1 VRPRLAFLADIV
13 SDLIRA
19 VRLRPSDRGYQGRRP
34 PTSEQDR
41 AAEEVKRRL
50 DETRERLKRE
60 TPPRP
65 NGP

>member
-1 VRPRLAFLADIV
+1 VRPRLAFLIDLV

-19 VRLRPSDRGYQGRRP
+19 VGLRPSDRGH
-34 PTSEQDR
+34 QDR